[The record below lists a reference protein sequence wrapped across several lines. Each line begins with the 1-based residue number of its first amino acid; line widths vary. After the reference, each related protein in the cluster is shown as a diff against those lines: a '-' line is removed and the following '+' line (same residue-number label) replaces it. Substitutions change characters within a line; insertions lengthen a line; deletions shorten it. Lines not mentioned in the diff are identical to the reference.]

1 MSVSIADARGP
12 RLPAGL
18 APDARA
24 LAETIVDAAGEHLT
38 GILIYGSQL
47 LRAEPNRHSAW
58 DMVFVVDRYGP
69 FHRALVDAGL
79 HRGPAWVLDVM
90 ARLMPPWAT
99 MLQARDTEASASRA
113 ARSASSGSGA
123 IGKCMVVSRR
133 HFRRALLPR
142 SPDHFLKGRM
152 VQRVALVWAKD
163 AASAGAIEGW
173 LRTARKDVL
182 AWAGPWL
189 DEPFDAVSLSRRM
202 LEVSYGGELRPENTS
217 RAGEIHEVQADWLER
232 AYSEVLEEAVSE
244 GTLIREDGGEGYRF
258 ARPPG
263 RLARLR
269 TRLYF
274 MKSKARATLR
284 WFKYVVTF
292 DGWLPYLVRKV
303 ERRTGEKVELTPRER
318 RWPLVFLWPRVFRF
332 FLDPARRSSDG
343 ESSADVSSADISSGD
358 ASSSDTQVS

>member
-12 RLPAGL
+12 RLPEGL

-24 LAETIVDAAGEHLT
+24 LARTVVDAAGEHLT

-79 HRGPAWVLDVM
+79 HRGPAWILDVM
-90 ARLMPPWAT
+90 ARVLPPWAT
-99 MLQARDTEASASRA
+99 MVSARDAD
-113 ARSASSGSGA
+113 A
-123 IGKCMVVSRR
+123 IGKCMVVSKS

-152 VQRVALVWAKD
+152 VQRVALVWVKD
-163 AASAGAIEGW
+163 EAAAELIEEW
-173 LRTARKDVL
+173 LRTARSNVL

-217 RAGEIHEVQADWLER
+217 RAGEIHDVQADWLEA
-232 AYSEVLEEAVSE
+232 AYAEVLTEAASE
-244 GTLIREDGGEGYRF
+244 GVLIRDGAHGYRF
-258 ARPPG
+258 GRPPG
-263 RLARLR
+263 AIARFR
-269 TRLYF
+269 TRIYF
-274 MKSKARATLR
+274 ALSKARATLR

-303 ERRTGEKVELTPRER
+303 ERRTGETVELTPREQSL
-318 RWPLVFLWPRVFRF
+318 PLIFLWPRVFRF
-332 FLDPARRSSDG
+332 FLDPARRISSDN
-343 ESSADVSSADISSGD
+343 VSEAPSD
-358 ASSSDTQVS
+358 ASPDTPSDTRAS

>member
-12 RLPAGL
+12 RLPDGL

-24 LAETIVDAAGEHLT
+24 LARTIVDAAGEHLT

-90 ARLMPPWAT
+90 ARMMPPWAT
-99 MLQARDTEASASRA
+99 MLQARDGGRPGSPESVSG
-113 ARSASSGSGA
+113 ARSARTGAGA

-163 AASAGAIEGW
+163 DAAAGAIEGW
-173 LRTARKDVL
+173 LRVARKDVL
-182 AWAGPWL
+182 TWAGPWL
-189 DEPFDAVSLSRRM
+189 NEPFDAETLPRRM
-202 LEVSYGGELRPENTS
+202 LEVSYGGELRPENES
-217 RAGEIHEVQADWLER
+217 RAGEIHDVQADWLER
-232 AYSEVLEEAVSE
+232 AYAEVLNEAASE
-244 GTLIREDGGEGYRF
+244 GVLIRDDRGGYRF

-263 RLARLR
+263 RWARVR
-269 TRLYF
+269 TRTYF
-274 MKSKARATLR
+274 VVSKARATLR
-284 WFKYVVTF
+284 WFKYIVTF

-303 ERRTGEKVELTPRER
+303 ERRTGETVELTPREKR
-318 RWPLVFLWPRVFRF
+318 LPLIFLWPRVFRF
-332 FLDPARRSSDG
+332 FLDPARREASDVDR
-343 ESSADVSSADISSGD
+343 AVSPTSTPTEDP
-358 ASSSDTQVS
+358 